1 MRKKKLLPIQWPVE
15 EKKNLCSSP
24 SIDSNTTLGK
34 NSKSKHAAP
43 EEVRLLPGT
52 ISVTGKEQR
61 LRSLNNKNYTERKSE
76 SWKTIGTCA
85 HFYSFKVF
93 WWPVLFHQRR
103 RALSESTSCVFSLNY
118 HWQQIGICNDKAI
131 ILRYVERKKR
141 RQKCSFS
148 WSCPGYFIF

>member
-1 MRKKKLLPIQWPVE
+1 MIFSKNNALVHYLIVKACTCLGLWKRKEKKNAQKKLLPIQWPVE
-15 EKKNLCSSP
+15 ENFFYLCSSP

-43 EEVRLLPGT
+43 EEVRLLLPGT

-103 RALSESTSCVFSLNY
+103 GALSESTSCVF
-118 HWQQIGICNDKAI
+118 
-131 ILRYVERKKR
+131 
-141 RQKCSFS
+141 
-148 WSCPGYFIF
+148 